1 MHALIA
7 AALDRSRTS
16 LLLLLFLIIGGL
28 AAYVAIPKEANPD
41 VSIPIIYVSVSL
53 EGIAPEDAERLLVRP
68 LEQELRSLEG
78 IKEMRSLAS
87 EGHASV
93 TLEFDAGFNA
103 RQALADVREKVDTAR
118 SKLPD
123 EAEEPTVNEVNVAL
137 FPVLS
142 IGLSGP
148 LAESELVYVARRLK
162 DNIEGIAEVL
172 SVDIGGD
179 REDLLEIVVDPQVLD
194 SYGIDYSELFNLV
207 SRNNRLVAAGS
218 LDSGAGRLSMKVPGV
233 IENLEDVL
241 SLPIKVVG
249 GSVVTFADVAS
260 IHRTFKDPTGFAR
273 INGQPAIVLEVSKR
287 SGANIIATIAQV
299 KALVAQ
305 AQPLLPQGLQV
316 SYIMDQSQEV
326 ESMLGDLLNNVLT
339 AIVLV
344 LILVVASMGLRSALL
359 VGLTIPG
366 AFLSG
371 ILLIWMLGFTLNI
384 VVLFSLILVAGM
396 LVDGAI
402 VVSELADRNLHQ
414 GQSARQAWA
423 NAATR
428 MAWPVIASTATTLVV
443 FLPLLFW
450 PGVVGQFMKYL
461 PATVILCLLAS
472 LAMAL
477 VFLPVLG
484 AVSGGRPQPLP
495 SQASRGA
502 RAYRRLLGRLLR
514 RPGLTLLGMLAL
526 IALIYTGYGRFNHG
540 VEFFPEVEPESAQIW
555 LRARGD
561 LSVQEKD
568 ALLQQ
573 VEQRLLGMS
582 EVKALYARSL
592 AQPEG
597 QLGADVVGTL
607 QFQFVDWHQRRPAS
621 RILADMSAR
630 TADIPG
636 IVLEFREQEQGPSG
650 GKPVKL
656 QIGALE
662 PAKADRFV
670 ERLRASMLSIG
681 GFKDIEDDR
690 ALPGIEWRLKV
701 DREAAA
707 RFGADVLSVGNA
719 VQMVSNG
726 LKLATY
732 RPEDA
737 SDEVDIRVRLPADWR
752 SLDQLGRLTL
762 STPSGQV
769 PLSNF
774 VSLEPAP
781 KVGTLR
787 RVDGSR
793 TITLQTDLAEGARL
807 DERLQAL
814 RQAIGELPEDI
825 RLKFAGEDADQRE
838 AAVFL
843 ATAFAV
849 AIFLMTLIL
858 VTQFNSI
865 YQAILVLS
873 AIVLSTAG
881 VLIGLLVT
889 QQSFGIVMVGMGLI
903 ALAGIVVNNNII
915 LIDTYNQLRRQGLAP
930 REAALETGSLRLRPV
945 LLTAV
950 TTVLGLVPMVIGVN
964 VDLLTPSL
972 GVGAPSTQWW
982 TQLSSAIA
990 GGLSFATVLT
1000 LLLTPCLLVLGA
1012 RFERRPSPLETFDD
1026 DLLDLPEQLHT
1037 PLPGKHGLNSP
1048 ADKSPPRP
1056 VRAGAERSPPLGKF

>member
-1 MHALIA
+1 MHTLIA
-7 AALDRSRTS
+7 AALDRSRTTI
-16 LLLLLFLIIGGL
+16 LILLFLLCGGL
-28 AAYVAIPKEANPD
+28 VAYIAMPKESNPD
-41 VSIPIIYVSVSL
+41 VAIPIIYVSVTL
-53 EGIAPEDAERLLVRP
+53 EGISPEDGERLLVRP

-78 IKEMRSLAS
+78 VKEMRSVS
-87 EGHASV
+87 NEGHASV
-93 TLEFDAGFNA
+93 TLEFDAGFDA
-103 RQALADVREKVDTAR
+103 KVALADVREKVDTAR
-118 SKLPD
+118 SKLPE
-123 EAEEPTVNEVNVAL
+123 EADEPTVSEVNVAL

-142 IGLSGP
+142 VGLSGP
-148 LAESELVYVARRLK
+148 IAETELVYIARRLK
-162 DNIEGIAEVL
+162 ENIEGIAEVL
-172 SVDIGGD
+172 SVEIGGD

-194 SYGIDYSELFNLV
+194 SYGINYNELFNLV

-218 LDSGAGRLSMKVPGV
+218 LDTGAGRMSMKVPGV
-233 IENLEDVL
+233 IENLEDVM
-241 SLPIKVVG
+241 SMPIKVVG
-249 GSVVTFADVAS
+249 DSVVTFADVAA
-260 IHRTFKDPTGFAR
+260 IRRTFKDPAGFAR
-273 INGQPAIVLEVSKR
+273 INGQPAIVLEVAKR
-287 SGANIIATIAQV
+287 SGANIIETIDQV
-299 KALVAQ
+299 KALMEQ
-305 AQPLLPQGLQV
+305 AKPLLPPGVEV

-326 ESMLGDLLNNVLT
+326 QNMLNDLLNNVLA

-344 LILVVASMGLRSALL
+344 LILVVASMGMRSALL

-371 ILLIWMLGFTLNI
+371 ILLIWLLGFTLNI

-402 VVSELADRNLHQ
+402 VVSELADRYLQQ
-414 GQSARQAWA
+414 GQTPRQAWA

-484 AVSGGRPQPLP
+484 AVTGGQARPQAAAPN
-495 SQASRGA
+495 ATGN
-502 RAYRRLLGRLLR
+502 AYRSVLITLLK
-514 RPGLTLLGMLAL
+514 RPGLTLLGMLTL
-526 IALIYTGYGRFNHG
+526 VALIYVGYGRFNHG
-540 VEFFPEVEPESAQIW
+540 VEFFPDVEPESAQIW

-573 VEQRLLGMS
+573 VEKQVIGMP

-592 AQPEG
+592 AQPDG
-597 QLGADVVGTL
+597 QLGADVIGTL
-607 QFQFVDWHQRRPAS
+607 QFQFVDWHQRRPAKD
-621 RILADMSAR
+621 ILAEMSQR
-630 TADIPG
+630 TAGIPG
-636 IVLEFREQEQGPSG
+636 VVLEFRKQEQGPTD

-656 QIGALE
+656 QISALD
-662 PAKADRFV
+662 PALGEQWV
-670 ERLRASMLSIG
+670 ERVRSEMHNLG
-681 GFKDIEDDR
+681 GFIDIEDDR
-690 ALPGIEWRLKV
+690 ALPGIEWRITV

-719 VQMVSNG
+719 VQMITNG

-737 SDEVDIRVRLPADWR
+737 TDEVDIRVRLPGNWR

-762 STPSGQV
+762 NTPAGQV

-774 VSLEPAP
+774 VDLQPAP

-787 RVDGSR
+787 RVDGDR
-793 TITLQTDLAEGARL
+793 TITLQADLAEGARL
-807 DERLQAL
+807 DERLRAL
-814 RQAIGELPEDI
+814 REALGDVPAEVKV
-825 RLKFAGEDADQRE
+825 KFAGEDADQRE
-838 AAVFL
+838 AATFL
-843 ATAFAV
+843 MTAFVV
-849 AIFLMTLIL
+849 AIFLMAIIL
-858 VTQFNSI
+858 VTQFNSL
-865 YQAILVLS
+865 YQAALVLS

-881 VLIGLLVT
+881 VLMGLLING
-889 QQSFGIVMVGMGLI
+889 QSFGIVMVGMGLI

-915 LIDTYNQLRRQGLAP
+915 LIDTYNQLRSQGLQP
-930 REAALETGSLRLRPV
+930 REAALETGCLRLRPV

-950 TTVLGLVPMVIGVN
+950 TTILGLMPMVLSIN
-964 VDLLTPSL
+964 VDLVTPSL
-972 GVGAPSTQWW
+972 GFGAPSTQWW

-990 GGLSFATVLT
+990 GGLAFATVLT

-1012 RFERRPSPLETFDD
+1012 RFERRPPPLETYDS
-1026 DLLDLPEQLHT
+1026 DLLDLPEHLI
-1037 PLPGKHGLNSP
+1037 
-1048 ADKSPPRP
+1048 APRP
-1056 VRAGAERSPPLGKF
+1056 TREQLQRTD

>member
-16 LLLLLFLIIGGL
+16 LMILAFLIFGGL
-28 AAYVAIPKEANPD
+28 AAYVAIPKESNPD
-41 VSIPIIYVSVSL
+41 VAIPIIYVSVTL
-53 EGIAPEDAERLLVRP
+53 EGISPEDGERLLVRP

-78 IKEMRSLAS
+78 VKEMRSVSS

-93 TLEFDAGFNA
+93 TLEFDAGFDA
-103 RQALADVREKVDTAR
+103 KVALADVREKVDTAR
-118 SKLPD
+118 SKLPE
-123 EAEEPTVNEVNVAL
+123 EADEPTVNEVNVAL

-148 LAESELVYVARRLK
+148 IAETELVYIARRLK
-162 DNIEGIAEVL
+162 ENIEGIAEVL
-172 SVDIGGD
+172 SVEIGGD

-194 SYGIDYSELFNLV
+194 SYGIDYNELFNLV

-218 LDSGAGRLSMKVPGV
+218 LDTGAGRMSMKVPGV
-233 IENLEDVL
+233 IEDLEDVMKM
-241 SLPIKVVG
+241 PIKVVG
-249 GSVVTFADVAS
+249 DSVVTFADVAS
-260 IHRTFKDPTGFAR
+260 IRRTFKDPTGFAR
-273 INGQPAIVLEVSKR
+273 INGQPAIVLEVAKR
-287 SGANIIATIAQV
+287 SGANIIETIEQV
-299 KALVAQ
+299 KALMER
-305 AQPLLPQGLQV
+305 AQPLLPPGVEV

-326 ESMLGDLLNNVLT
+326 RTMLGDLLNNVLT

-344 LILVVASMGLRSALL
+344 LILVVASMGMRSALL

-366 AFLSG
+366 AFLTG

-402 VVSELADRNLHQ
+402 VVSELADRYLHQ
-414 GQSARQAWA
+414 GQSPRQAWA

-484 AVSGGRPQPLP
+484 AVSGGNARPQAQGL
-495 SQASRGA
+495 SRAGN
-502 RAYRRLLGRLLR
+502 AYRRLLEKLLR

-526 IALIYTGYGRFNHG
+526 IALIYVGYGRFNHG
-540 VEFFPEVEPESAQIW
+540 VEFFPDVEPESAQIW

-568 ALLQQ
+568 ALLKQ
-573 VEQRLLGMS
+573 VESQVLGMR

-592 AQPEG
+592 AQPDG
-597 QLGADVVGTL
+597 QLGADVIGTL
-607 QFQFVDWHQRRPAS
+607 QFQFVDWHQRRPAKD
-621 RILADMSAR
+621 ILAEMSQR
-630 TADIPG
+630 TAGIPG
-636 IVLEFREQEQGPSG
+636 VVLEFRKQEQGPTD

-656 QIGALE
+656 QISAMDPALGE
-662 PAKADRFV
+662 QWV
-670 ERLRASMLSIG
+670 ERIRDEMTRLG
-681 GFKDIEDDR
+681 GFADIEDDR
-690 ALPGIEWRLKV
+690 ALPGIEWRIKV

-719 VQMVSNG
+719 VQMITNG

-737 SDEVDIRVRLPADWR
+737 TDEVDIRVRLPGNWR

-762 STPSGQV
+762 NTPAGQV

-774 VSLEPAP
+774 VDLQPAP

-787 RVDGSR
+787 RVDGDR
-793 TITLQTDLAEGARL
+793 TITLQADLAEGARL
-807 DERLQAL
+807 DERLKAL
-814 RQAIGELPEDI
+814 REALGEVPAEVKV
-825 RLKFAGEDADQRE
+825 KFAGEDADQRE
-838 AAVFL
+838 AATFL
-843 ATAFAV
+843 MTAFIV
-849 AIFLMTLIL
+849 AIFLMAIIL
-858 VTQFNSI
+858 VTQFNSL
-865 YQAILVLS
+865 YQAALVLS

-881 VLIGLLVT
+881 VLMGLLING
-889 QQSFGIVMVGMGLI
+889 QSFGIVMVGMGLI

-915 LIDTYNQLRRQGLAP
+915 LIDTYNQLRRQGLEP

-950 TTVLGLVPMVIGVN
+950 TTILGLMPMVLSIN
-964 VDLLTPSL
+964 VDLVTPSL
-972 GVGAPSTQWW
+972 GFGAPSTQWW

-990 GGLSFATVLT
+990 GGLAFATVLT

-1012 RFERRPSPLETFDD
+1012 RFERRPPPLETYDT
-1026 DLLDLPEQLHT
+1026 DLLDLPEHLIAAK
-1037 PLPGKHGLNSP
+1037 P
-1048 ADKSPPRP
+1048 D
-1056 VRAGAERSPPLGKF
+1056 RAHLQHHH

>member
-7 AALDRSRTS
+7 AALDRSRTT
-16 LLLLLFLIIGGL
+16 LLLLAFLIIGGFG
-28 AAYVAIPKEANPD
+28 AYAAIPKEANPD
-41 VSIPIIYVSVSL
+41 VSIPIIYVLVTL
-53 EGIAPEDAERLLVRP
+53 EGISPEDSERLLVRP

-78 IKEMRSLAS
+78 VKEMRSMAS

-93 TLEFDAGFNA
+93 TLEFDAGFDA
-103 RQALADVREKVDTAR
+103 KLALADVREKVDTAR

-123 EAEEPTVNEVNVAL
+123 EAEEPSVNEVNVAL

-148 LAESELVYVARRLK
+148 IAEQELVFIARRLK
-162 DNIEGIAEVL
+162 ENIEGIGEVL
-172 SVDIGGD
+172 SVEIGGD

-194 SYGIDYSELFNLV
+194 SYGIDYNELFNLV

-218 LDSGAGRLSMKVPGV
+218 LDTGAGRMSMKVPGV
-233 IENLEDVL
+233 IENLDDVL
-241 SLPIKVVG
+241 SMPVKVVG
-249 GSVVTFADVAS
+249 DTVVTFGDVAT
-260 IHRTFKDPTGFAR
+260 IHRTFKDPTGYAR
-273 INGQPAIVLEVSKR
+273 INGQPAIVLEVAKR
-287 SGANIIATIAQV
+287 SGANIIETIEQI
-299 KALVAQ
+299 KAMMEQ
-305 AQPLLPQGLQV
+305 AKPLLPADLQV
-316 SYIMDQSQEV
+316 SYIMDQSEEV
-326 ESMLGDLLNNVLT
+326 KSLLSDLLNNVLT

-344 LILVVASMGLRSALL
+344 LILVVASMGMRSALL

-366 AFLSG
+366 AFLTG
-371 ILLIWMLGFTLNI
+371 ILLIWMLGFTLNM

-402 VVSELADRNLHQ
+402 VVSELADRYLHQ
-414 GQSARQAWA
+414 GQSPRQAWA

-484 AVSGGRPQPLP
+484 AVTGGKPQPLP
-495 SQASRGA
+495 DSPNRGA
-502 RAYRRLLGRLLR
+502 LAYRRVLGKLLQ
-514 RPGLTLLGMLAL
+514 RPGLTLFAMLAL
-526 IALIYTGYGRFNHG
+526 IVLIYAGYSRYNHG
-540 VEFFPEVEPESAQIW
+540 VEFFPAVEPENAQIW

-561 LSVQEKD
+561 LSVEEKD

-573 VEQRLLGMS
+573 VESRLLGMS

-592 AQPEG
+592 AQPDG
-597 QLGADVVGTL
+597 QLGVDVIGTL
-607 QFQFVDWHQRRPAS
+607 QFQFNDWHERRPAKQ
-621 RILADMSAR
+621 ILEDMRAR
-630 TADIPG
+630 SADIPG
-636 IVLEFREQEQGPSG
+636 VVLEFREQEQGPSG

-656 QIGALE
+656 QISGQDQAQT
-662 PAKADRFV
+662 DQWV
-670 ERLRASMLSIG
+670 EQLRETMRKVG

-690 ALPGIEWRLKV
+690 ALPGIEWRLLV

-719 VQMVSNG
+719 VQMITNG

-732 RPEDA
+732 RPEEA
-737 SDEVDIRVRLPADWR
+737 TDEVDIRVRVPGDWR

-762 STPSGQV
+762 NTTSGQV

-774 VSLEPAP
+774 VDVVPGP

-787 RVDGSR
+787 RVDGNR
-793 TITLQTDLAEGARL
+793 TITLQADLAEGARL
-807 DERLQAL
+807 DERLAAL
-814 RQAIGELPEDI
+814 REAMGEPPSGI
-825 RLKFAGEDADQRE
+825 RLKIAGEDADQRE
-838 AAVFL
+838 AATFL

-849 AIFLMTLIL
+849 AIFLMAIIL

-865 YQAILVLS
+865 YQALLVLS

-881 VLIGLLVT
+881 VLMGLLVNG
-889 QQSFGIVMVGMGLI
+889 QSFGIVMVGMGLI

-915 LIDTYNQLRRQGLAP
+915 LIDTYNQLRRQGLEP

-950 TTVLGLVPMVIGVN
+950 TTVLGLIPMVLSIN

-972 GVGAPSTQWW
+972 GLGAPSTQWW

-1000 LLLTPCLLVLGA
+1000 LLLTPCMLVLGA
-1012 RFERRPSPLETFDD
+1012 RFERRPPPLESFDD
-1026 DLLDLPEQLHT
+1026 DLLDLPEHLIA
-1037 PLPGKHGLNSP
+1037 GKSGNKALS
-1048 ADKSPPRP
+1048 
-1056 VRAGAERSPPLGKF
+1056 